1 MARLPGRFVL
11 LVALVLSPSASRAE
25 TPKLRLDAAG
35 DPLPDGALARI
46 GTTRLRHAGSAINVA
61 FSPDGKLLASC
72 GNDGLVRLWE
82 PATGKEICRFKGH
95 EGNVNGLAF
104 SPDGKTLLSSGSDKT
119 ARLWDVATGKQR
131 LVLTG
136 HTDAVK
142 AVAFAPDGKTIAT
155 EDHDAVGHLWDADT
169 GKELQTFS
177 VARNA
182 GTSNLAFTPDG
193 KGLAVALLNYT
204 VLIFDTANGQEVR
217 RFVGHTSQVNSL
229 HFSQDGKMLAS
240 ASSERRARLWDVA
253 TGKEL
258 RQLLGHDN
266 IVTSVRFSP
275 DGKTVVTSS
284 VDKTVRLW
292 DVVTGKELRCC
303 VGHLDVVSEV
313 AFSPDGRILASAS
326 RDQTVKLWNPATG
339 KELPQ
344 SAGPGLVACAALSA
358 DGKLVV
364 TGHPGDGLRLWD
376 PVTGRPLG
384 RASLDFQGPV
394 TAVAVS
400 ADGKLIAAGNE
411 EGDCSLWDAATG
423 KKCFAVERPRLD
435 SAVTVLTFSPDGRS
449 LAVIHGLVRGRVGT
463 GIDFH
468 DTASG
473 KRLPS
478 SIHEDGQDGTSSTI
492 HFPPHELVIAPN
504 GQTFVTSSRTDG
516 VLVREVATGKVLHH
530 LSPPRSNSIHG
541 LSLSPDGRS
550 LAASTDGGAVRLWE
564 MATGGPRRQF
574 DAGNEGSAA
583 VPIAQD
589 GRLLAT
595 AGTEGEVHIRWLLT
609 GRELRSLGGHDGPVT
624 ALAFASGGRL
634 LSVSAD
640 GTALIWDTSRLKP
653 AAKERP
659 GQIAETAWSEL
670 AAVDAA
676 KAFETMTRLSESPT
690 AAVSLLR
697 ERLRPVDAV
706 EARHLDQLIV
716 QLDDDDFDKR
726 EQASRELEKLGV
738 RVEGALRKAI
748 KTASSAEVVRRAG
761 DLLKKVEEGAVSG
774 ERLREM
780 RALEVLEGIGTP
792 EAKKLLDELAKGAAE
807 AALTQEAKASLNR
820 LTTRA
825 VAP

>member
-1 MARLPGRFVL
+1 
-11 LVALVLSPSASRAE
+11 
-25 TPKLRLDAAG
+25 
-35 DPLPDGALARI
+35 
-46 GTTRLRHAGSAINVA
+46 
-61 FSPDGKLLASC
+61 
-72 GNDGLVRLWE
+72 
-82 PATGKEICRFKGH
+82 
-95 EGNVNGLAF
+95 
-104 SPDGKTLLSSGSDKT
+104 
-119 ARLWDVATGKQR
+119 
-131 LVLTG
+131 
-136 HTDAVK
+136 
-142 AVAFAPDGKTIAT
+142 
-155 EDHDAVGHLWDADT
+155 
-169 GKELQTFS
+169 
-177 VARNA
+177 
-182 GTSNLAFTPDG
+182 
-193 KGLAVALLNYT
+193 
-204 VLIFDTANGQEVR
+204 
-217 RFVGHTSQVNSL
+217 
-229 HFSQDGKMLAS
+229 
-240 ASSERRARLWDVA
+240 
-253 TGKEL
+253 
-258 RQLLGHDN
+258 
-266 IVTSVRFSP
+266 
-275 DGKTVVTSS
+275 
-284 VDKTVRLW
+284 
-292 DVVTGKELRCC
+292 
-303 VGHLDVVSEV
+303 
-313 AFSPDGRILASAS
+313 
-326 RDQTVKLWNPATG
+326 
-339 KELPQ
+339 
-344 SAGPGLVACAALSA
+344 LSA

-376 PVTGRPLG
+376 PATGRPLG

-435 SAVTVLTFSPDGRS
+435 SAITVLTFSPDGRS
-449 LAVIHGLVRGRVGT
+449 LAVIHGLAGT

-468 DTASG
+468 DTTTG
-473 KRLPS
+473 KRLS
-478 SIHEDGQDGTSSTI
+478 SSLSGDEQDGTSSTI
-492 HFPPHELVIAPN
+492 HFPPHALVFAPD
-504 GQTFVTSSRTDG
+504 GQTFVTINDRDG
-516 VLVREVATGKVLHH
+516 VSVTEVATGKL
-530 LSPPRSNSIHG
+530 LRRMNSG
-541 LSLSPDGRS
+541 RELAFNGVGLSPDGRTVATS
-550 LAASTDGGAVRLWE
+550 RLWGAIRLWE
-564 MATGGPRRQF
+564 TATGGPRGQLGP
-574 DAGNEGSAA
+574 ALEGWAA
-583 VPIAQD
+583 VTFAPD
-589 GRLLAT
+589 GGQLA
-595 AGTEGEVHIRWLLT
+595 AGGAERAVVRVWQLPA
-609 GRELRSLGGHDGPVT
+609 GRELHTFRGHDGPVT
-624 ALAFASGGRL
+624 ALAFASRGRL

-697 ERLRPVDAV
+697 ERLRLVDAV

-748 KTASSAEVVRRAG
+748 KTASSAEVVRRAA

-792 EAKKLLDELAKGAAE
+792 EAKMLLGELAKGAAE